1 MSWVSHDLEP
11 YVIQRYM
18 GKKVAFVPL
27 LIGSYAPDLATKW
40 FVYGVG
46 AFGLHFQAS
55 DPARFHRG
63 FPGVG
68 FTHTPM
74 FGLLVA
80 GLIYLVWRNKLWA
93 VSFLVGQWV
102 HAFTDICDSLGV
114 MLAFPF
120 STHIYSIGL
129 WPYAAEA
136 GRMGDAAAYFSGP
149 ALVWDGLWVVLA
161 IASWRVLTKDYF
173 REVIAPTDSFWGW
186 AGRRLPE
193 TALLALYR
201 TSFFYG
207 IARWTAWIL
216 WVHVMNAFAFDLTW
230 GGPQWQPGIKSAEL
244 NGGGTSW
251 QLLLVA
257 LAVTLTCGLTYL
269 RITGHAPSRLLWRR
283 LGRRLA
289 RAAA

>member
-46 AFGLHFQAS
+46 ALGLHLQAS

-136 GRMGDAAAYFSGP
+136 GRLGDAAAYFSGP

-230 GGPQWQPGIKSAEL
+230 GGPHWQPGIKSAEL

>member
-46 AFGLHFQAS
+46 AFGLHLRAS

-80 GLIYLVWRNKLWA
+80 GLIYLIWRNKLWA
-93 VSFLVGQWV
+93 LSFLVGQWV

-136 GRMGDAAAYFSGP
+136 GRLGDAAAYFSGP
-149 ALVWDGLWVVLA
+149 ALVWDGLWVVLV
-161 IASWRVLTKDYF
+161 IASWRVLTKEYF

-193 TALLALYR
+193 PALLALYR

-207 IARWTAWIL
+207 VARWTAWIL
-216 WVHVMNAFAFDLTW
+216 WVHVMNTFAFDLTW
-230 GGPQWQPGIKSAEL
+230 GGPHWQPGIKSAEL

-251 QLLLVA
+251 QLLVVA
-257 LAVTLTCGLTYL
+257 LGVTLTCGLTYL
-269 RITGHAPSRLLWRR
+269 RITGHAPSTMLWRR
-283 LGRRLA
+283 LARRLV
-289 RAAA
+289 RPAA